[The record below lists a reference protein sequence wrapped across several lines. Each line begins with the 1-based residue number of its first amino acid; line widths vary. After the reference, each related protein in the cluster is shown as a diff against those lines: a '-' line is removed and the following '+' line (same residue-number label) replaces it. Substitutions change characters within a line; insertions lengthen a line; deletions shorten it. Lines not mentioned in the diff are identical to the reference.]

1 MARYD
6 TFTFRVNK
14 EERQMLETL
23 ASRLQRS
30 QSDAV
35 RLLVREA
42 VAQLE
47 PERGQPV
54 PTGQGERHESR

>member
-6 TFTFRVNK
+6 TFTFRVTK
-14 EERQMLETL
+14 QERQMLERL
-23 ASRLQRS
+23 ASHLQRT

-35 RLLVREA
+35 RVLVREA

-47 PERGQPV
+47 AEKQPV
-54 PTGQGERHESR
+54 PAGEQAHGR

>member
-1 MARYD
+1 MARRD
-6 TFTFRVNK
+6 TFSFRVN
-14 EERQMLETL
+14 ERERQMLETL
-23 ASRLQRS
+23 AEKLQRT

-47 PERGQPV
+47 PESTAAGDGDQRQEKV
-54 PTGQGERHESR
+54 